1 MGVDKPEPALATTV
15 VCFDEDRR
23 NSYDLSDEEVDL
35 STVIEPAVLSCL
47 VENCAKLHG
56 LSIALYDT
64 QGALLCGVAVEG
76 TDILESA
83 IEYAGNTIG
92 RLFVAGDSVQ
102 RELVSESL
110 QSVVKGLV
118 DAGFKSHLTRRL
130 CAKSLHESYFELSEK
145 NQTLNSA
152 QSRLEEVEGLKRNF
166 LATVSHE
173 LRTPLTSI
181 IGYSDMLAAGLAGEL
196 NDDQQEFVKT
206 ILSKSDQLL
215 SLITGILE
223 ASLLEAKSLR
233 LKTQT
238 VSLSEVIAGVA
249 ATLEHDL
256 TQSSLTLSLP
266 KDDLPNAIGDKAK
279 LTQVVLHLLA
289 NAIKFSPSGGEIR
302 VRISVGALSQFDKT
316 RLNSPFW
323 NTKLGSRFGLRVTVE
338 DQGVGIPREKRRY
351 IFDPFFQVDSGATRA
366 YGGPGLGLS
375 LAHSYVS
382 AHGGNLW
389 VEDGPEGVGSTFTF
403 STPAQAEELDLY
415 IQGLD
420 TQDKEG

>member
-15 VCFDEDRR
+15 VCFDEGRR
-23 NSYDLSDEEVDL
+23 NSYDLSNELVDL
-35 STVIEPAVLSCL
+35 STVIDPAILSCL

-64 QGALLCGVAVEG
+64 QGALLCGVAVKG